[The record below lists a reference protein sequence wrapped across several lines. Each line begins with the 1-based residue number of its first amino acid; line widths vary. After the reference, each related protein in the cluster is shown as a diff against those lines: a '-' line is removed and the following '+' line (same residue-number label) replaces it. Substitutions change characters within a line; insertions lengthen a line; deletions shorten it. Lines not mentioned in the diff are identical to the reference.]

1 MKAEA
6 LAQYNTA
13 LKAGQKYYKTAVSRG
28 KYPYPLVLDEILPES
43 SIAGYDNLGILEIPT
58 DSIIGT
64 RFAGRKDARF
74 GRCAVCEGWIANAPP
89 GVHRQPQPHDRGRQ
103 AFLSAWHVFQ
113 EQQGFHLQFGRV
125 HGRPVQ
131 LRDALR
137 AERSV
142 GRRHGTVSASGIEG
156 DIRPSLRDV

>member
-58 DSIIGT
+58 DSVIGT
-64 RFAGRKDARF
+64 RFAGRKDAL
-74 GRCAVCEGWIANAPP
+74 
-89 GVHRQPQPHDRGRQ
+89 PQCRH
-103 AFLSAWHVFQ
+103 
-113 EQQGFHLQFGRV
+113 GRV
-125 HGRPVQ
+125 QHGQVCDCDDE
-131 LRDALR
+131 LL
-137 AERSV
+137 SV
-142 GRRHGTVSASGIEG
+142 CCGGVCSCR
-156 DIRPSLRDV
+156 